1 MKIECEVISVSGNGE
16 SLTVKMQGSVKGAA
30 KWRSMGVQ
38 SVEIPET
45 PKTQKAFHLGRRV
58 TVTVQVR

>member
-1 MKIECEVISVSGNGE
+1 MKIECEVIGVSGNGE
-16 SLTVKMQGSVKGAA
+16 TLNVKMQGSVKGAA
-30 KWRSMGVQ
+30 TWRPMGIV
-38 SVEIPET
+38 SAEIPET